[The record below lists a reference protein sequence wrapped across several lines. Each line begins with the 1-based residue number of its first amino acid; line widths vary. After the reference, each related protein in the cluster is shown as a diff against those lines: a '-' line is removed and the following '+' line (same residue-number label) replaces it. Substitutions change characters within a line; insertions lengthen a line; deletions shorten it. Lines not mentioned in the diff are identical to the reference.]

1 MFNRIFLA
9 LCCTF
14 AVTIAN
20 AQATESFMESN
31 GKIYV
36 VMAVVV
42 TIVLALFAY
51 VYSIDK
57 KLSKLEKE

>member
-1 MFNRIFLA
+1 MFNKLLLA

-14 AVTIAN
+14 AVTIVY
-20 AQATESFMESN
+20 AQPTESVMESN

-42 TIVLALFAY
+42 TIVLALFSY

-57 KLSKLEKE
+57 KLNKLEKE

>member
-1 MFNRIFLA
+1 M
-9 LCCTF
+9 CCTF
-14 AVTIAN
+14 ALTIVYG
-20 AQATESFMESN
+20 QPTESVMESN

-42 TIVLALFAY
+42 TIVLALFGY

-57 KLSKLEKE
+57 KLNKLEKE